1 MLSILVIDNNPH
13 FIHAFNYIL
22 QDTFTTKNIELHIA
36 ESSSEALT
44 ILGENNNI
52 DVVFL
57 DVDLP
62 QIDGIETTKKIR
74 SEYEKVKI
82 IALSFYEEQN
92 LKNNFIQ
99 AGAKQYVV
107 KENITAMVLQNILT

>member
-44 ILGENNNI
+44 I
-52 DVVFL
+52 
-57 DVDLP
+57 
-62 QIDGIETTKKIR
+62 
-74 SEYEKVKI
+74 
-82 IALSFYEEQN
+82 
-92 LKNNFIQ
+92 
-99 AGAKQYVV
+99 
-107 KENITAMVLQNILT
+107 